1 MANHDIFLGKLALCT
16 RLPLLKSPLFT
27 LNTQKLARSAKNL
40 VEEQRALATIG
51 RTWLVHSDDA
61 INSDEVEE
69 FLLEAQTAF
78 LKSLDVCDKL
88 HRSVSQKE
96 LLEMKSRLYL
106 NLGIIYE
113 NQKDL
118 CRAKNFME
126 KGLIIAR

>member
-1 MANHDIFLGKLALCT
+1 MASHHIFSGKHALGA
-16 RLPLLKSPLFT
+16 RDPLLKSPFYSFL
-27 LNTQKLARSAKNL
+27 TQKLAQSAKNL

-61 INSDEVEE
+61 INSDEVEG

-106 NLGIIYE
+106 NLGLIYE

-118 CRAKNFME
+118 SRAKSFVE
-126 KGLIIAR
+126 KALIIAR